1 MIMNQVYQAVNLLLT
16 RETDPAAMATLT
28 CGVAQGGTAVNIIP
42 DTAELHIGIRTLD
55 VEASEHLRKR
65 VPEIIDFYV
74 KAWRGDYELTTF
86 HTPCTYTDEKLCRE
100 LVPYIQEI
108 AGTDKLK
115 QIPPMTGTE
124 DFGYITQEVPGMF
137 LFGSGKTG
145 KCTAS
150 QCTYGAGRGSV
161 FRGSGDLCKCG
172 GVLAARK

>member
-1 MIMNQVYQAVNLLLT
+1 M
-16 RETDPAAMATLT
+16 
-28 CGVAQGGTAVNIIP
+28 
-42 DTAELHIGIRTLD
+42 
-55 VEASEHLRKR
+55 RKR

-137 LFGSGKTG
+137 LFL
-145 KCTAS
+145 
-150 QCTYGAGRGSV
+150 GAGKPGNAPLHNAHMVLDEEVFSEGAAIYANVAVSWLRGN
-161 FRGSGDLCKCG
+161 K
-172 GVLAARK
+172 

>member
-1 MIMNQVYQAVNLLLT
+1 
-16 RETDPAAMATLT
+16 MATLT

-115 QIPPMTGTE
+115 QIPPMTGT

-137 LFGSGKTG
+137 LFL
-145 KCTAS
+145 
-150 QCTYGAGRGSV
+150 GAGKPGNAPLHNAHMVLDEEVFSEGAAIYANVAVSWLRGN
-161 FRGSGDLCKCG
+161 K
-172 GVLAARK
+172 

>member
-1 MIMNQVYQAVNLLLT
+1 
-16 RETDPAAMATLT
+16 MATLT

-137 LFGSGKTG
+137 LFL
-145 KCTAS
+145 
-150 QCTYGAGRGSV
+150 GAGKPGNAPLHNAHMVLDEEVFSEGAAIYANVAVSWLRGN
-161 FRGSGDLCKCG
+161 K
-172 GVLAARK
+172 